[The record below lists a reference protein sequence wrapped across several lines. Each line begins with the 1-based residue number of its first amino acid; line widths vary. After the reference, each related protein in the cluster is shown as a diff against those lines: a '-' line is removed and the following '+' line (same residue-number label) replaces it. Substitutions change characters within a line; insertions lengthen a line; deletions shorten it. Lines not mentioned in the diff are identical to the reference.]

1 MFQKNNGAKKLR
13 RRKTSAEPEDYLIL
27 LIMSLSCAS
36 LRPGE
41 MLSENEKSPSSHMAS
56 CQLPTLPFNV
66 TLGVFDAELCVS
78 A

>member
-1 MFQKNNGAKKLR
+1 MFQKNNGAKRLH
-13 RRKTSAEPEDYLIL
+13 RRKTPAEPEAYLIL

-41 MLSENEKSPSSHMAS
+41 MLRENEKSPSSHIAS
-56 CQLPTLPFNV
+56 CQLLTLPFNV
-66 TLGVFDAELCVS
+66 TSASSMLSFAVS